1 MFTVDFEDVYKNR
14 CFMPRFSFRTIKTIY
29 IKLLRQKGSPE
40 SIARGV
46 ACGFFIGFLIPIGFQ
61 TGLAI
66 GLAFLLKAKKI
77 PAAAATWITNP
88 VSVTFIYP
96 VQCYVGARMLG
107 QKLTFDSIHE
117 MISSFMDA
125 PSISSF
131 VSLGGDVILIFVL
144 GGLLF
149 GIVSGVISY
158 FATLGVVESY
168 RKRKHKRLDKK
179 LAAKASRE

>member
-1 MFTVDFEDVYKNR
+1 MKL
-14 CFMPRFSFRTIKTIY
+14 FSFRTIKTIY
-29 IKLLRQKGSPE
+29 LKLLRQKGTPE

-46 ACGFFIGFLIPIGFQ
+46 ASGFFIGFLIPIGFQ

-88 VSVTFIYP
+88 VTVTFIYP
-96 VQCYVGARMLG
+96 VQCYVGARLLG
-107 QKLTFDSIHE
+107 QKLTFDSIDE
-117 MISSFMDA
+117 MISSFMEA
-125 PSISSF
+125 PSVSSF
-131 VSLGGDVILIFVL
+131 VALGGNVILIFIL

-158 FATLGVVESY
+158 FATLGMVESY
-168 RKRKHKRLDKK
+168 RRRKHIRLNKK
-179 LAAKASRE
+179 LASQASK

>member
-1 MFTVDFEDVYKNR
+1 
-14 CFMPRFSFRTIKTIY
+14 MPRFSIRTIKTVY
-29 IKLLRQKGSPE
+29 LKLLRQKGTPE

-46 ACGFFIGFLIPIGFQ
+46 ACGFFIGFLVPIGFQ
-61 TGLAI
+61 TGFAI

-88 VSVTFIYP
+88 VTVTFIYP
-96 VQCYVGARMLG
+96 VQCYVGARVLG
-107 QKLTFDSIHE
+107 QELTFESIHD

-131 VSLGGDVILIFVL
+131 ASLGGNVILIFIL
-144 GGLLF
+144 GGLIF
-149 GIVSGVISY
+149 GIISGVISY

-168 RKRKHKRLDKK
+168 HRRKHMRLNKK
-179 LAAKASRE
+179 LAAQASRE